1 MIAPTMRRMTI
12 QKDVGQV
19 KCWMQEEQGETA
31 GGVSNDEETDQ
42 DNLKVHSCINIV
54 TNIFV
59 YYSSVNFV
67 LILKHHFD

>member
-1 MIAPTMRRMTI
+1 MSTMRRLTI

-42 DNLKVHSCINIV
+42 DNAEDNVVDDRKE
-54 TNIFV
+54 
-59 YYSSVNFV
+59 SSSS
-67 LILKHHFD
+67 LQPEAEESESK

>member
-1 MIAPTMRRMTI
+1 MRRMTI

-42 DNLKVHSCINIV
+42 DNAEDNVVDDRKE
-54 TNIFV
+54 
-59 YYSSVNFV
+59 SSSS
-67 LILKHHFD
+67 LQPEAEGSESK

>member
-1 MIAPTMRRMTI
+1 MIAPTMRMTI

-42 DNLKVHSCINIV
+42 DNAEDNVVDDRKE
-54 TNIFV
+54 
-59 YYSSVNFV
+59 SSSS
-67 LILKHHFD
+67 LQPEAEESESK